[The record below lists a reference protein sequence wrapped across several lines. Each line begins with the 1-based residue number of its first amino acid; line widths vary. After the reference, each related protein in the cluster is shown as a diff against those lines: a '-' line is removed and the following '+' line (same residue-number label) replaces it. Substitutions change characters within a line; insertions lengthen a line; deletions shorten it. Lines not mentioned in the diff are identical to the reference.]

1 MQVNLNG
8 RVPERQ
14 MLTAEESGPPKR
26 CNAREP
32 PLLQCAELVLPYLN
46 PSELANVS
54 LTSKPLFK
62 LSRTITIRRASDA
75 SRTFETLPI
84 PFLNTVD
91 SHPYAPF
98 LYTRSLVLSSPL
110 SLLRQPWGSSAVS
123 PSAQSRLL
131 SAESVGFVDGEGRA
145 MSGCECE
152 ACDGGECPCA
162 GLDGLD
168 DVGRECGPGCW
179 CGPEC
184 GNRLTRN
191 GVAVRV
197 KIVRH
202 RRKGWGLH
210 ADQLIAKSQFVFEY
224 AGELLTTKEA
234 QRRHQYYDELASQ
247 GRFSSALLV
256 VREHLPS
263 GKACLRL
270 NIDATRLGNIARFV
284 NHSCDGG
291 NLSTKLVRSS
301 GALLPRLCF
310 FASKDIPVDEELTFS
325 YGEIRKRSK
334 GLPCF
339 CNSPSCVGTLPSEDT

>member
-1 MQVNLNG
+1 MMYMPVNLNG
-8 RVPERQ
+8 RVHERQ
-14 MLTAEESGPPKR
+14 MVTAEESGPPKR

-54 LTSKPLFK
+54 LTCKSLFK

-110 SLLRQPWGSSAVS
+110 SLPRQPWGSSAVS

-131 SAESVGFVDGEGRA
+131 RAESVGFVDGEGRA

-168 DVGRECGPGCW
+168 DVGRECGPGCR

-191 GVAVRV
+191 GLAVRV

-210 ADQLIAKSQFVFEY
+210 ADQLIAKS
-224 AGELLTTKEA
+224 ELLTTKEA

-247 GRFSSALLV
+247 GRFSPALLV

-301 GALLPRLCF
+301 GALFPRLCF
-310 FASKDIPVDEELTFS
+310 FASKDILVDEELTFS
-325 YGEIRKRSK
+325 YGEIRERSK